1 VKRVRIATRGSA
13 LALAQ
18 SGTVARALEQA
29 LDCETELVPLV
40 TSGDRLADASLATL
54 GGKGLFVK
62 EIEEALLDGRADLA
76 VHSAKDLP
84 AEGHPRLVLA
94 AFPPRADP
102 RDALVARSDG
112 AKLLELP
119 PGARVGTGSARRASQ
134 LRALRPDLEVVPL
147 RGNVDT
153 RLKRLLEGERALD
166 AVLLAC
172 AGLERLGRA
181 ERIHER
187 IDPARILPAV
197 GQGVLALQT
206 RAGDALAA
214 ALRAL
219 DDPTTRACLV
229 AERAFLVAL
238 GGDCNVPLAA
248 LAEPAEGG
256 RLRVRALVASA
267 DGSALVRSEQFARVA
282 DAELAGRR
290 AADEVRA
297 AGGAEILATL
307 RAGLSR

>member
-1 VKRVRIATRGSA
+1 MTRVRIATRGSA

-18 SGTVARALEQA
+18 SGMVARALEGA
-29 LDCETELVPLV
+29 LGVTTELVPLV
-40 TSGDRLADASLATL
+40 TSGDKLADASLAEV

-62 EIEEALLDGRADLA
+62 EVEEALLEGRADLA

-84 AEGHPRLVLA
+84 AQGHPGLVLA

-102 RDALVARSDG
+102 RDALVARAPG

-119 PGARVGTGSARRASQ
+119 EGARVGTGSARRASQ
-134 LRALRPDLEVVPL
+134 LRALRSDLRVVPL

-153 RLKRLLEGERALD
+153 RLRRLLEAERGLD

-181 ERIHER
+181 AEIHER
-187 IDPARILPAV
+187 IDPAQVLPAV

-206 RAGDALAA
+206 RAGDALAE

-219 DDPTTRACLV
+219 DDAPTRACLA

-248 LAEPAEGG
+248 FAEPEAGG
-256 RLRVRALVASA
+256 GLRLRALVASP
-267 DGSALVRSEQFARVA
+267 DGAALVRSEQRGRVA
-282 DAELAGRR
+282 DAEAAGRR
-290 AADEVRA
+290 AADEVCAR
-297 AGGAEILATL
+297 GGAEILAAL
-307 RAGLSR
+307 RGSS

>member
-1 VKRVRIATRGSA
+1 MTRVRIATRGSA

-18 SGTVARALEQA
+18 SGMVARALEGA
-29 LDCETELVPLV
+29 LGVTTELVPLV
-40 TSGDRLADASLATL
+40 TSGDKLADASLAEV

-62 EIEEALLDGRADLA
+62 EVEEALLEGRADLA

-84 AEGHPRLVLA
+84 AQGHPGLVLA

-102 RDALVARSDG
+102 RDALVARAPG

-119 PGARVGTGSARRASQ
+119 EGARVGTGSARRASQ
-134 LRALRPDLEVVPL
+134 LRALRPDLRVVPL

-153 RLKRLLEGERALD
+153 RLRRLLEAERGLD

-181 ERIHER
+181 AEIHER
-187 IDPARILPAV
+187 IDPAQVLPAV

-206 RAGDALAA
+206 RAGDALAE

-219 DDPTTRACLV
+219 DDAPTRACLA

-248 LAEPAEGG
+248 FAEPEAGG
-256 RLRVRALVASA
+256 GLRLRALVASP
-267 DGSALVRSEQFARVA
+267 DGAALVRSEQRGRVA
-282 DAELAGRR
+282 DAEAAGRR
-290 AADEVRA
+290 AADEVCAR
-297 AGGAEILATL
+297 GGAEILAAL
-307 RAGLSR
+307 RGSS

>member
-1 VKRVRIATRGSA
+1 VTRVRIATRGSA

-18 SGTVARALEQA
+18 SGMVARALEGA
-29 LDCETELVPLV
+29 LGVTTELVPLV
-40 TSGDRLADASLATL
+40 TSGDKLADASLAEV

-62 EIEEALLDGRADLA
+62 EVEEALLEGRADLA

-84 AEGHPRLVLA
+84 AQGHPGLVLA

-102 RDALVARSDG
+102 RDALVARAPG

-119 PGARVGTGSARRASQ
+119 EGARVGTGSARRASQ
-134 LRALRPDLEVVPL
+134 LRALRPDLRVVPL

-153 RLKRLLEGERALD
+153 RLRRLLEAERGLD

-181 ERIHER
+181 AEIHER
-187 IDPARILPAV
+187 IDPAQVLPAV

-206 RAGDALAA
+206 RAGDALAE

-219 DDPTTRACLV
+219 DDAPTRACLA

-248 LAEPAEGG
+248 FAEPEAGG
-256 RLRVRALVASA
+256 GLRLRALVASP
-267 DGSALVRSEQFARVA
+267 DGAALVRSEQRGRVA
-282 DAELAGRR
+282 DAEAAGRR
-290 AADEVRA
+290 AADEVCAR
-297 AGGAEILATL
+297 GGAEILAAL
-307 RAGLSR
+307 RGSS